1 MLGLATIMNRKE
13 RLTIQNQKSKIK
25 SHDLYRRPK
34 FLTVLHEIRETMSR
48 EADYDVDLFAEMVRS
63 GTRPEYGP
71 ERNIRGF
78 KKRAPRNDE
87 ISIAAPRLVGAP
99 RVKER
104 KRAVR

>member
-1 MLGLATIMNRKE
+1 VHAE
-13 RLTIQNQKSKIK
+13 RELTIENQKSKIK
-25 SHDLYRRPK
+25 SHDMYRRPK
-34 FLTVLHEIRETMSR
+34 FLTVLHQIRETMSR

-78 KKRAPRNDE
+78 RKRAPRNDE
-87 ISIAAPRLVGAP
+87 ISVDLSPVAGAP

-104 KRAVR
+104 KRAAR